1 MKESLLVIGAVLTFS
16 ILSYAV
22 NQTIISN
29 TEWVIALE
37 ARNSAIAQAQQL
49 MDQVTSLSF
58 DENTTQGKSVNSPSE
73 LTAIKTIGRETGENL
88 KDDVDDY
95 NTITVAGDSSRFKGY
110 QLLVE
115 VSYVDSTKPTVASL
129 SPTFIKK
136 VTVTV
141 SNSRYL
147 PIPISLSS
155 LVAYY

>member
-1 MKESLLVIGAVLTFS
+1 MKESLLVIGAVLSFS
-16 ILSYAV
+16 ILAYSI

-49 MDQVTSLSF
+49 MDQVTSLNF
-58 DENTTQGKSVNSPSE
+58 DENTSQGKSINATSE
-73 LTAIKTIGRETGENL
+73 LTLTKSIGKEAGDNI

-95 NTITVAGDSSRFKGY
+95 HNVVASGDSSRFKGFKLY
-110 QLLVE
+110 VQVA
-115 VSYVDSTKPTVASL
+115 YVDST
-129 SPTFIKK
+129 SPTLSSNNPTFLKR

-141 SNSRYL
+141 TNGSYL
-147 PIPISLSS
+147 AQPITLSS

>member
-16 ILSYAV
+16 ILAYSI

-49 MDQVTSLSF
+49 MDHVASMNF
-58 DENTTQGKSVNSPSE
+58 DESTTQGKSINSPSE
-73 LTAIKTIGRETGENL
+73 LTSTKSIGKETGETI
-88 KDDVDDY
+88 KDDVDDFD
-95 NTITVAGDSSRFKGY
+95 NITLPGDSSRFKGY
-110 QLLVE
+110 ELSVD
-115 VSYVDSTKPTVASL
+115 VSYVDSTKPTAGSL
-129 SPTFIKK
+129 SPTFIKR

-147 PIPISLSS
+147 PQPISLSS